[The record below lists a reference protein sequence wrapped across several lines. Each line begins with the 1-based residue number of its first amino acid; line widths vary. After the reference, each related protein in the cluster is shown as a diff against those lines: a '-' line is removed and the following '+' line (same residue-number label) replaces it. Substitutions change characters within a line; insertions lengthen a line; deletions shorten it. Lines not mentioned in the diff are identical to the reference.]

1 MIQTVHALNN
11 LTLAYQQGLPRLD
24 KDSAWLLT
32 NATQI
37 SKDIV
42 DFEPVIVKDVD
53 GNKIVIQSQNL
64 SRDYWMIA
72 NLLKERPALASQ
84 AKKFEWLNRMIQQVV
99 WDIFDYEYGPK
110 YFDKKSYKP
119 NDPEVWQ
126 VILGFHDYMDALP
139 AKLEKDGIGVIIPYH
154 DSDLLRSS
162 IPDKTNRTIALFYL
176 ADLPAKSLNVTNY
189 QLKEAEAWELY
200 NQGKINKE
208 TLGKLIDE
216 AFEKSVASGIEGM
229 KLFVRQL
236 PMEYEKIVRLYPNGK
251 VGIWNEDPRGF
262 SKGWLADRFCHG
274 LSYTVGQ
281 YVGFDDAT
289 VRYFMNKISNWN
301 EMEFRSKI
309 DQSNGIYQFLIK
321 NWPAGD
327 LVDFIYGYES
337 FRAGDWGGEWEMY
350 AYGLPLAYKAFGIP
364 QHGIAARG
372 TSGNFGGPGTYG
384 LTEFAIYGIPQ
395 SVINELVKQNFGRI
409 AIGYGNS
416 IGLFSG
422 IDGVEKDT
430 GYEII
435 QPFRVSIYLWK
446 K

>member
-1 MIQTVHALNN
+1 
-11 LTLAYQQGLPRLD
+11 
-24 KDSAWLLT
+24 
-32 NATQI
+32 
-37 SKDIV
+37 
-42 DFEPVIVKDVD
+42 
-53 GNKIVIQSQNL
+53 
-64 SRDYWMIA
+64 
-72 NLLKERPALASQ
+72 LLK
-84 AKKFEWLNRMIQQVV
+84 N
-99 WDIFDYEYGPK
+99 
-110 YFDKKSYKP
+110 
-119 NDPEVWQ
+119 
-126 VILGFHDYMDALP
+126 
-139 AKLEKDGIGVIIPYH
+139 
-154 DSDLLRSS
+154 S

-176 ADLPAKSLNVTNY
+176 ADLPARTANQTYAAELRRLVQERKITSAEYDRLY
-189 QLKEAEAWELY
+189 Q
-200 NQGKINKE
+200 
-208 TLGKLIDE
+208 
-216 AFEKSVASGIEGM
+216 EKAVVRGIEGM
-229 KLFVRQL
+229 KLLVEQL
-236 PMEYEKIVRLYPNGK
+236 PMEYEEIKSLYPNGK
-251 VGIWNEDPRGF
+251 VGRWNEDPRGF

-281 YVGFDDAT
+281 CVGFDDAT
-289 VRYFMNKISNWN
+289 VRYFMNKISDWN
-301 EMEFRSKI
+301 EMEFRNKI

-327 LVDFIYGYES
+327 LVNFIYGYES
-337 FRAGDWGGEWEMY
+337 FAFPGGEWEMY

-395 SVINELVKQNFGRI
+395 SVIDELVKQNFGRI
-409 AIGYGNS
+409 AIGYGNG